1 MQISVGR
8 MKYDSQKGRG
18 VVDGSYE
25 RKKVFMNKDA
35 SYQSV
40 LSLLKEATYSE
51 AEEDGKYM

>member
-8 MKYDSQKGRG
+8 MKYDSEKGRG

-25 RKKVFMNKDA
+25 RRKVFINRDA

-40 LSLLKEATYSE
+40 LSLLKETTYPE
-51 AEEDGKYM
+51 AEQDGKYT